1 MYIPGHTKISIIYHP
16 RMEYHEAKKGV
27 KDDSR
32 ESFASETTRR
42 LRELSDFMARWH
54 DLPAQR
60 SPQWHSDRTFSI
72 GASEIATL
80 LGRKLNPYETIRT
93 LIMGKAGLK
102 KFKDKTAMNLG
113 CVLERVVTM
122 LAEKIFDCHIEEMGS
137 IPTSGMRYQRS
148 SPDGVAVVPCL
159 GNLIVSF
166 EFKAPKNRIP
176 RGTVP
181 AYYRPQVLT
190 CLCAVEPS
198 DLGIFIDCAIRRSSV
213 EEWRFDSCD
222 YDYTYHKDVD
232 FGEPLAL
239 SLLYFYDVPTES
251 EEKKVSDVTV
261 GIDDLTIHLET
272 MEGLETTD
280 SFGATASHI
289 GDQREWCVDNV
300 INLGTCSPMI
310 YDDTIA
316 RVCDHTMRVE
326 YHKIIVPAE
335 GQPDYKAEVGM
346 RPGCVGIL
354 PIKIMRCVVC
364 PVKKD
369 PTYILQFQSLIDEII
384 AVVHIIMDAPEA
396 SRPMVLAR
404 ECDAHGWTD
413 VPYEH

>member
-1 MYIPGHTKISIIYHP
+1 MEQTKES
-16 RMEYHEAKKGV
+16 

-32 ESFASETTRR
+32 DSFADETKRR

-80 LGRKLNPYETIRT
+80 LEKLMGKKINPYETIRT
-93 LIMGKAGLK
+93 LVMGKVGLK

-122 LAEKIFDCHIEEMGS
+122 LAEIIFDCHIEEMGS
-137 IPTSGMRYQRS
+137 IPTARMRHQRS

-159 GNLIVSF
+159 GNKIVSF

-198 DLGIFIDCAIRRSSV
+198 DLGIFIDCAIRRCSV
-213 EEWRFDSCD
+213 EDWRFDSTS
-222 YDYTYHKDVD
+222 YDYMYHKDVD

-239 SLLYFYDVPTES
+239 SLLYFYDSLAPSEAQTAPVVAAVVAPVIAPVVAA
-251 EEKKVSDVTV
+251 EEKKVEDVTT
-261 GIDDLTIHLET
+261 GLENLTIHLDTAIET
-272 MEGLETTD
+272 VTN
-280 SFGATASHI
+280 
-289 GDQREWCVDNV
+289 QKEWSVDDV

-326 YHKIIVPAE
+326 YHKIIVPAN
-335 GQPDYKAEVGM
+335 GQPDFKAEVGK
-346 RPGCVGIL
+346 RPGCVAVL

-369 PTYILQFQSLIDEII
+369 PEYILQFQSLIDEII
-384 AVVHIIMDAPEA
+384 AVVHIIMDVPEA
-396 SRPMVLAR
+396 DRPMVLAR

-413 VPYEH
+413 MPYEH

>member
-1 MYIPGHTKISIIYHP
+1 
-16 RMEYHEAKKGV
+16 MERSKEQS
-27 KDDSR
+27 DDSR
-32 ESFASETTRR
+32 ESFADETARR
-42 LRELSDFMARWH
+42 LKDLADFMARWH

-93 LIMGKAGLK
+93 LIMGKVGLK

-122 LAEKIFDCHIEEMGS
+122 LAEVIFDCHIEEMGS
-137 IPTSGMRYQRS
+137 IPTARMRHQRS

-159 GNLIVSF
+159 GNKIVSF

-176 RGTVP
+176 KGTVP

-198 DLGIFIDCAIRRSSV
+198 DLGIFIDCAIRRCSISD
-213 EEWRFDSCD
+213 WRFDSVD
-222 YDYTYHKDVD
+222 YDYVYHKDVD
-232 FGEPLAL
+232 FGEPVAL
-239 SLLYFYDVPTES
+239 SLLYFYDVPDAAAVDAK
-251 EEKKVSDVTV
+251 EEKKV
-261 GIDDLTIHLET
+261 DDLTEDLEKLTIHLDQET
-272 MEGLETTD
+272 
-280 SFGATASHI
+280 SSPS
-289 GDQREWCVDNV
+289 WNVDDV
-300 INLGTCSPMI
+300 LNLGTCSPMV

-316 RVCDHTMRVE
+316 RVCDHSMRVE
-326 YHKIIVPAE
+326 YHKIITPAD
-335 GQPDYKAEVGM
+335 GQPDFKAVVGD
-346 RPGCVGIL
+346 RPGCVAVL

-369 PTYILQFQSLIDEII
+369 PEYILQFQPLIDEII

-396 SRPMVLAR
+396 DRPMVLAR